1 MEQELLIRYLETIAD
16 INRNMS
22 SIIHLSNNLRYN
34 SFQLFNHQLRHQ
46 RPHTNDLFFS
56 PPPPSSVPSRT
67 RIRPRRRRY
76 QTSNVLDTFQT
87 IIPQLNRLF
96 SNPTAQQIN
105 QATEIVQYR
114 DISTNFTLCP
124 ISQTLFE
131 PTDSVMRVR
140 HCGHI
145 FRESNLRHW
154 FRTSSECPVC
164 RHNIRDASTR
174 PQSPTRPQTPTRLQT
189 PTRTRDVSDNNPFRD
204 LSNNPIQIGYS
215 LSWNRFS

>member
-1 MEQELLIRYLETIAD
+1 MEQELIIRYLETISD

-34 SFQLFNHQLRHQ
+34 TFQLFNHQLRQ
-46 RPHTNDLFFS
+46 PRPHLNDLFFS
-56 PPPPSSVPSRT
+56 PPPPPPPPSVPSRT
-67 RIRPRRRRY
+67 RRPRRRY
-76 QTSNVLDTFQT
+76 HQTSNVLDTFQT
-87 IIPQLNRLF
+87 IIPQLNRLL
-96 SNPTAQQIN
+96 SNPTTQQIN

-131 PTDSVMRVR
+131 PTDSVMRIR
-140 HCGHI
+140 HCRHI

-154 FRTSSECPVC
+154 FRTSYECPVC
-164 RHNIRDASTR
+164 RHNIRD
-174 PQSPTRPQTPTRLQT
+174 SPTRTQV